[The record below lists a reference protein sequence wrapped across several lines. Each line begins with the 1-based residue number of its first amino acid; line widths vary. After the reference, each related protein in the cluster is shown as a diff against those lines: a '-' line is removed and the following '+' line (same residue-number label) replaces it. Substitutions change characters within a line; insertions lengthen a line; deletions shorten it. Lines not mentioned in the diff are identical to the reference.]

1 MEELKRLKNIKVENY
16 VWVIYIG
23 IIILSWYAN
32 NVEKDYL
39 INKDKESKCLYQ
51 ALMILIFSILL
62 LIYSYFTFDSYSD
75 YKSVKEFISNKFFDT
90 SAVIKY
96 INTLIPI
103 NIFVIKLSLYLV
115 FLLFLVRLSI
125 I

>member
-1 MEELKRLKNIKVENY
+1 MEELKRLKDIKVENY

-32 NVEKDYL
+32 NIEKDYL

-75 YKSVKEFISNKFFDT
+75 YKSVKEFNKKKVLRYASFIASFLILISG
-90 SAVIKY
+90 I
-96 INTLIPI
+96 I
-103 NIFVIKLSLYLV
+103 
-115 FLLFLVRLSI
+115 FLVI
-125 I
+125 AITDDNIDTEIAFN

>member
-1 MEELKRLKNIKVENY
+1 MEELKRLKDIKVENY
-16 VWVIYIG
+16 IWVIYIG

-32 NVEKDYL
+32 NMEKDYL

-75 YKSVKEFISNKFFDT
+75 YKSVKEFNKKKGT
-90 SAVIKY
+90 
-96 INTLIPI
+96 
-103 NIFVIKLSLYLV
+103 
-115 FLLFLVRLSI
+115 
-125 I
+125 